1 MVTNKI
7 QCSNK
12 RQNYPKS
19 REPDKNPRR
28 GYGQLDPYCL
38 YTSSVSEKKNTTEQ
52 FIEFKVYERIK

>member
-38 YTSSVSEKKNTTEQ
+38 YTSSVSEKKKHHRT
-52 FIEFKVYERIK
+52 IH